1 MKQHPFAAWL
11 YGSGMS
17 ARQLAK
23 ELGVSRTA
31 IYNWTYGVPP
41 STKHLADLIRISRG
55 AVQPWF
61 WLAQGESDANTK

>member
-1 MKQHPFAAWL
+1 MNTKNHPFALWL
-11 YGSGMS
+11 RGSGLS
-17 ARQLAK
+17 ARNLAK

-41 STKHLADLIRISRG
+41 STKHLADLIRVSRG

-61 WLAQGESDANTK
+61 WLDGGEKP